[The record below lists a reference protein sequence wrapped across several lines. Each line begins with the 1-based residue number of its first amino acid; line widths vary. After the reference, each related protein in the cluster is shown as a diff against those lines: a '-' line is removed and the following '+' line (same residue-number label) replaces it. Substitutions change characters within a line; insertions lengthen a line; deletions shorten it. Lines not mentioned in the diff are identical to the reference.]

1 MAFKDKRRHL
11 FMEKQSMRLDLLYLI
26 CQQHLEGNHFI
37 LPENLKHPCLVLHD
51 FSIQHYRE
59 IFML

>member
-1 MAFKDKRRHL
+1 MAFKDKIRHL
-11 FMEKQSMRLDLLYLI
+11 FTEKQSMRLYR
-26 CQQHLEGNHFI
+26 QQHLEGNHFI
-37 LPENLKHPCLVLHD
+37 LPENLKHPRLVLHD

>member
-1 MAFKDKRRHL
+1 
-11 FMEKQSMRLDLLYLI
+11 MEKQSMRLYR
-26 CQQHLEGNHFI
+26 QQHLEGNHFI

>member
-1 MAFKDKRRHL
+1 MG
-11 FMEKQSMRLDLLYLI
+11 KQSMRLDLLYLI